1 MALTVLPN
9 LITKGVQATFHDA
22 LANYPSFYAPHCTVL
37 GSNTK
42 VEPYAMAGFIP
53 QPRLFLDERSI
64 QTVRDFTFNV
74 TNNEYELS
82 LAIKRADIEDD
93 QTGTIMMRIR
103 EAAEVWAQYKDYLF
117 TQLIA
122 NGATSG
128 YNGFD
133 GTTFYADT
141 HTAIGG
147 SGTFDNNLGLD
158 CASASVPTS
167 AELATMIADAK
178 AKMYKF
184 NNDQGYPFNALALRQ
199 LRLVVPPT
207 WESACA
213 ELKGASIYPSAAGT
227 ASRSNVF
234 QNWFDYDVT
243 PFLSGDTI
251 AAFNAVGAV
260 RKPFIYQQRTE
271 LEIQVLDSPDMLAL
285 HNALLILC
293 RQRFVFAYGDPR
305 RSIKMTIS

>member
-22 LANYPSFYAPHCTVL
+22 LATYPSFYPAHCTVL
-37 GSNTK
+37 NSNTK
-42 VEPYAMAGFIP
+42 VEPYAMAGFMP

-82 LAIKRADIEDD
+82 LAIKRSDIEDD
-93 QTGTIMMRIR
+93 QTGTMMMRVR

-133 GTTFYADT
+133 GTTFYADS

-147 SGTFDNNLGLD
+147 SGTFDNNRALAITTD
-158 CASASVPTS
+158 YIPTS
-167 AELATMIADAK
+167 SELLTIITDAK
-178 AKMYKF
+178 AAMYKF
-184 NNDQGYPFNALALRQ
+184 NNDQGYPFNAAAIRQ
-199 LRLVVPPT
+199 LRLVIPPA
-207 WESACA
+207 WEQAAA
-213 ELKGASIYPSAAGT
+213 ELKGATVFPNFANT
-227 ASRSNVF
+227 ASRSNVYA
-234 QNWFDYDVT
+234 QWFDYDVT
-243 PFLSGDTI
+243 PFFANETVG
-251 AAFNAVGAV
+251 AVNAVGAV

-271 LEIQVLDSPDMLAL
+271 LEIEVLDDPASLAF

-305 RSIKMTIS
+305 RSCKVTVS